1 MSAILTW
8 LAGGALKQI
17 LGELRSAH
25 EARLRAKNDA
35 ERIAADLRIQ
45 ELEAQKEILIA
56 EQGKWYTAWVR
67 PLIALPF
74 ALFIWKVVVWDTVLG
89 LGTTPHLSTEMYQM
103 MTVVIGAYFIG
114 RAFEKWGRG

>member
-1 MSAILTW
+1 MSSILAW

-45 ELEAQKEILIA
+45 ELERQRDVLLA
-56 EQGKWYTAWVR
+56 EQGKWYTAWIR
-67 PLIALPF
+67 PAFAAPF
-74 ALFIWKVVVWDTVLG
+74 VLFAWKVVVWDTILG
-89 LGTTPHLSTEMYQM
+89 WGTTPHLSQEMYAVM
-103 MTVVIGAYFIG
+103 GVVIGAYFLT
-114 RAFEKWGRG
+114 RPFEKR